1 MLEKLENKHA
11 YWFFLIFLILIVGLI
26 AYWRVI
32 MHLYLWPAYDT
43 FDLLANAALFA
54 GKGYGYSD
62 LLRPPLLPFLTSIYF
77 MFDGLSIAPI
87 LVIDA
92 LLYVVGCIG
101 LYLFL
106 KERFTP
112 LISFLGSLLYAT
124 SPLILIYAAVGYND
138 IPSVSIGIWALYLTY
153 LSIKRN
159 SKFFYLAFSVA
170 MLAFLTKYD
179 MALLIFP
186 MFVCILIGWNKI
198 KKPKDI
204 IWGMGLGVLV
214 LVPVLVFFYVKLGNP
229 LYPFM
234 SFFTT
239 SGGSSTSAHFAYNPD
254 PLYFVKNS
262 PYYLGNTAL
271 LIIFFTMFAILFHL
285 YKNLDKIRALSWNKV
300 MGDGTKTRLSLALI
314 LGIFVVFVIT
324 FGKVHYFISEI
335 LFFAII
341 YLIYKVSSQLGWDWS
356 MGLLFLS
363 WFATFFIFHSVYVT
377 KDHRYFIFMVAPIA
391 YFLALTVS
399 FSTERFRFNFKKKNL
414 TLYIFSVILVLSMI
428 TFTFA
433 QFESIKT
440 ANMDN
445 RVFNEDVSSAC
456 NWLMDHDPEYKSK
469 VIYADFWAMFAW
481 HLQMDVGKM
490 PTFRNNTTILLGASD
505 TDFTEEDKKAY
516 DRELNKTNP
525 DYYFFTWGEINFTNY
540 KAIKRFGDVTIY
552 QRK

>member
-1 MLEKLENKHA
+1 
-11 YWFFLIFLILIVGLI
+11 
-26 AYWRVI
+26 
-32 MHLYLWPAYDT
+32 LWPSYDT

-62 LLRPPLLPFLTSIYF
+62 LLRPPVLPFLTSIYF

-92 LLYVVGCIG
+92 LLYVVGCVG
-101 LYLFL
+101 LYFFL

-112 LISFLGSLLYAT
+112 LLSFLGSLLYAT
-124 SPLILIYAAVGYND
+124 SPLILIYAAVGYYD
-138 IPSVSIGIWALYLTY
+138 VPGVSIGIWALYLTY
-153 LSIKRN
+153 LGVKRN
-159 SKFFYLAFSVA
+159 SKFFYLAFPVA
-170 MLAFLTKYD
+170 MMAVLTKYD
-179 MALLIFP
+179 MALLMFP
-186 MFVCILIGWNKI
+186 MFACILMNWKRII
-198 KKPKDI
+198 KHRDI
-204 IWGMGLGVLV
+204 ILGMGLGVLV
-214 LVPVLVFFYVKLGNP
+214 LVPVLVFFYIKLGNP

-239 SGGSSTSAHFAYNPD
+239 SGGSGTTIHFAYNQD
-254 PLYFVKNS
+254 PLYFVKYS

-271 LIIFFTMFAILFHL
+271 LIIFFTSLALLFHL
-285 YKNLDKIRALSWNKV
+285 YKNFDIIRAFSWNKI
-300 MGDGTKTRLSLALI
+300 MGDGPKTRLSLALI
-314 LGIFVVFVIT
+314 LGIFAVFLIT

-341 YLIYKVSSQLGWDWS
+341 YLVYKITSKWGCDWS

-363 WFATFFIFHSVYVT
+363 WFATFFIFHSVYVL
-377 KDHRYFIFMVAPIA
+377 KDHRYFIFMVAPLA
-391 YFLALTVS
+391 YFLTLAVS
-399 FSTERFRFNFKKKNL
+399 FSTERFKFNFKKKNL

-440 ANMDN
+440 ANMGN
-445 RVFNEDVSSAC
+445 RLFNEEVTGAC

-469 VIYADFWAMFAW
+469 VIYADYWAMFAW

-490 PTFRNNTTILLGASD
+490 PTFRNNTTILLGAKD
-505 TDFTEEDKKAY
+505 ANFTEEDKKAY
-516 DRELNKTNP
+516 DRELNKINP

-540 KAIKRFGDVTIY
+540 KAIKRYGDVTIY

>member
-1 MLEKLENKHA
+1 MIKKFEENHLK
-11 YWFFLIFLILIVGLI
+11 WFFLTLLILIVGLI
-26 AYWRVI
+26 IYFRVN
-32 MHLYLWPAYDT
+32 MQLYLWPSYDT

-54 GKGYGYSD
+54 GKGIGYSD

-77 MFDGLSIAPI
+77 MFDGLNIAPI
-87 LVIDA
+87 LIIDG
-92 LLYVVGCIG
+92 LLHLMGCVG

-138 IPSVSIGIWALYLTY
+138 ISSVSIGIWAIYLTY
-153 LSIKRN
+153 LSVKRN
-159 SKFFYLAFSVA
+159 SKFFYLAFPVA
-170 MLAFLTKYD
+170 MLAFLTKYN

-186 MFVCILIGWNKI
+186 MFACILMNWNRI
-198 KKPKDI
+198 KNPKHI
-204 IWGMGLGVLV
+204 IYGMGLGVLA
-214 LVPVLVFFYVKLGNP
+214 LVPVLLFFYIKLGNP
-229 LYPFM
+229 LYSFM

-239 SGGSSTSAHFAYNPD
+239 SGGSSTPVHFAYNPD

-262 PYYLGNTAL
+262 PYYLGRTAL
-271 LIIFFTMFAILFHL
+271 LIILFTLFALLFHL
-285 YKNLDKIRALSWNKV
+285 YKNMDKIRLLTLNKV
-300 MGDGTKTRLSLALI
+300 MGDGTKTRLLLVLI
-314 LGIFVVFVIT
+314 ISILIVFVIT
-324 FGKVHYFISEI
+324 FGKVHYLVSEI
-335 LFFAII
+335 FFFAII
-341 YLIYKVSSQLGWDWS
+341 YFTYKVSSKCGWDWS
-356 MGLLFLS
+356 MDLLFLS
-363 WFATFFIFHSVYVT
+363 WFATFFIFHSVYVI
-377 KDHRYFIFMVAPIA
+377 KDHRYFIFMVAPLT
-391 YFLALTVS
+391 YFLALAVS
-399 FSTERFRFNFKKKNL
+399 FSTERFKFNFKNKNL
-414 TLYIFSVILVLSMI
+414 TLYIFSAILVLSMF

-433 QFESIKT
+433 QFEAIKT

-456 NWLMDHDPEYKSK
+456 HWLMEHDPEYKSK

-490 PTFRNNTTILLGASD
+490 PTFRNNQTILLGAKNAKL
-505 TDFTEEDKKAY
+505 TEEDKNAY

-525 DYYFFTWGEINFTNY
+525 DYYFFTWGELNFTNY